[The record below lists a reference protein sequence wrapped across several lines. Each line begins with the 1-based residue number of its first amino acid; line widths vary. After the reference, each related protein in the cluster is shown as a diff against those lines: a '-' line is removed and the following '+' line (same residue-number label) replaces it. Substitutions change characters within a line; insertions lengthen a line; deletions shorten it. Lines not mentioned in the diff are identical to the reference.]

1 MAICSK
7 IHKPYIIYRYIYKPD
22 TIHIYET
29 AHRQREVAELLSP
42 ARESLSLPSSR
53 GGGGCACP
61 PDRHT
66 AAKLRTLTPTT
77 AFLHWV
83 RNKCFSTRKILTH
96 LGRQLLRNESGEP
109 KKAVQ
114 HLRRGSKMPG
124 TWPGDSR
131 GGAKG
136 GERSSTCVPVQSEE

>member
-1 MAICSK
+1 MKLLTSREKWLSCSAQ
-7 IHKPYIIYRYIYKPD
+7 PGN
-22 TIHIYET
+22 
-29 AHRQREVAELLSP
+29 
-42 ARESLSLPSSR
+42 PSACQAV
-53 GGGGCACP
+53 GEGCACP
-61 PDRHT
+61 PDGHT
-66 AAKLRTLTPTT
+66 AAKLRTPTPTT

-83 RNKCFSTRKILTH
+83 RNKCFGTRKILTH

-136 GERSSTCVPVQSEE
+136 GERSSACVPVQSEE